1 MLIGGLWILGGGF
14 FAGQIARRIGVP
26 PLLGMIMAGILLGP
40 EGLDRLDEGILAS
53 GDALR
58 TIAVMIILMKAGLGL
73 DRDKLA
79 QQGSVALRLGFLPA
93 ATEALAVMGLS
104 VWLFG
109 LDWGTGLLLGCIL
122 GAESPAVIVPGMLRL
137 KSLGWGVD
145 KGIPDAILT
154 GSALS
159 DVSLLLVFSLLL
171 NLLSGGE
178 GNGFL
183 TTAAGVPVL
192 IVLQMALGLIL
203 GWGGALILVKL
214 LPRWTQTGLQ
224 ATLITACFALT
235 LVLGSSAWPFYS
247 GYLAVMGLGFFL
259 TEQDPPLARRI
270 RGGFDGLW
278 AVAEIVLFVLLGAA
292 IQISVLGSVLLPGIL
307 LLLLSLACGRMVGW
321 WLSTVGSNWTR
332 SERLFLL
339 PGNMAKATVQAAI
352 GALPLAAGLAGGE
365 TILALSALSI
375 LVTAPLGAWATGFF
389 APKLLQKGTVDPTK
403 VGSLG
408 TVVIVAAVDGSPLT
422 ESVLTK
428 AGDLARRTDGRV
440 EVLFVEDGMVSPA
453 MSTERFDRICYLS
466 NQLLTDIRH
475 HLIRQPGSAPEVIL
489 QVAQS
494 LAASD
499 IVMGKRPTTFVQR
512 ATMGSTTQAV
522 LQSSR
527 IPVIV
532 VEAKEKV

>member
-26 PLLGMIMAGILLGP
+26 PLLGMIIAGILLGP
-40 EGLDRLDEGILAS
+40 EGLDRLDAEILAS
-53 GDALR
+53 ADALR
-58 TIAVMIILMKAGLGL
+58 TVAVMIILMKAGLGL

-93 ATEALAVMGLS
+93 AAEAIAVMMLS

-178 GNGFL
+178 GGGFL
-183 TTAAGVPVL
+183 TTAAGMPVL
-192 IVLQMALGLIL
+192 IVLQFALGLVL
-203 GWGGALILVKL
+203 GWAGAWLLVKL

-224 ATLITACFALT
+224 STLVTACLALA
-235 LVLGSSAWPFYS
+235 LVLGSSAWPYYS

-259 TEQDPPLARRI
+259 IEQDPPLARRI

-307 LLLLSLACGRMVGW
+307 LLLLSLVFGRMVGW

-352 GALPLAAGLAGGE
+352 GALPLSAGLAGGE

-389 APKLLQKGTVDPTK
+389 APKLLHRGTVDPTK
-403 VGSLG
+403 VGALG
-408 TVVIVAAVDGSPLT
+408 AVVIVAAVDGSLLT

-440 EVLFVEDGMVSPA
+440 EVLFVEDGMVSPE
-453 MSTERFDRICYLS
+453 MSTERFEHIRTLS
-466 NQLLTDIRH
+466 HQILTDIPH
-475 HLIRQPGSAPEVIL
+475 HLIRQSGAAPETIV

-494 LAASD
+494 LGASD
-499 IVMGKRPTTFVQR
+499 IVLGKRPVTFVQR

-522 LQSSR
+522 LDSSR

-532 VEAKEKV
+532 VESKEKG